1 LASGGNAKG
10 IENGKKTIT
19 FSVIGLVLALS
30 AFIILNLIA
39 SFTGIELI
47 KNFRITRSSDVFAP

>member
-1 LASGGNAKG
+1 
-10 IENGKKTIT
+10 
-19 FSVIGLVLALS
+19 LALS